1 MNVADYKHH
10 GECTTLLC
18 LRRFVVIVVKVF
30 GPEYPRLPNEQ
41 DTARLLSI
49 GESKGFPS
57 ILGSIDWMHWSWKN
71 CPTAWHIM

>member
-30 GPEYPRLPNEQ
+30 GPEYLRLPNEQ